1 MKIALDKFS
10 LRPELTEFYT
20 ANRIRA
26 FQLVT
31 ELQLQFTQQVSRRAA
46 PQDAKADRLIQRFLA
61 ADRGWN
67 FRRLIN
73 EEVDESREMEVRQMV
88 ERTLAVAARGRQVV
102 VMSVLSARGRT
113 VAHYRHCRMV
123 FQLIVE
129 VMSEL
134 WGARLNAGNW
144 AAVARRIARKTDFIA
159 STLRLN

>member
-10 LRPELTEFYT
+10 LRPEPTEFYT

-26 FQLVT
+26 FQLVA
-31 ELQLQFTQQVSRRAA
+31 EFQQLFTQQVSRRTA
-46 PQDAKADRLIQRFLA
+46 PQDAADRLIQRFLA

-134 WGARLNAGNW
+134 WGTRLNAGNW
-144 AAVARRIARKTDFIA
+144 AAVARRIARKADFIA
-159 STLRLN
+159 RTLRLN

>member
-10 LRPELTEFYT
+10 LRPQLTEFYT

-31 ELQLQFTQQVSRRAA
+31 ELQLQLMQQVSRYTA
-46 PQDAKADRLIQRFLA
+46 PQNAADRLIQRFLA
-61 ADRGWN
+61 ADRQWN

-73 EEVDESREMEVRQMV
+73 EEVDDPREMAVRQMV

-159 STLRLN
+159 RTLRLN